1 MSIFVIW
8 GILTNAIKARD
19 LLQIKLIQ
27 DMTWMSKCLESWMK
41 SQHNSQ
47 SELGILIWIDRRLFL
62 NSSWVGVLIP
72 RHYLS
77 IATFLSNP
85 VCQTETRRRSSLRY
99 AIMRQLI
106 SSLAQL
112 AIVYHHP
119 WSLLDPSAP
128 AANLSANSPK
138 LPPSRT
144 IWKLKNL

>member
-8 GILTNAIKARD
+8 GLLTNAIKARD

-27 DMTWMSKCLESWMK
+27 DMTWMSTCLESWNL
-41 SQHNSQ
+41 SNTRRLN
-47 SELGILIWIDRRLFL
+47 EEYWIDRRLFL
-62 NSSWVGVLIP
+62 NSSGVGVLIP

-85 VCQTETRRRSSLRY
+85 VCQTETRWRSSLRY

-112 AIVYHHP
+112 TIVYHHP
-119 WSLLDPSAP
+119 WSLLDPPAP
-128 AANLSANSPK
+128 AANLSANSLK